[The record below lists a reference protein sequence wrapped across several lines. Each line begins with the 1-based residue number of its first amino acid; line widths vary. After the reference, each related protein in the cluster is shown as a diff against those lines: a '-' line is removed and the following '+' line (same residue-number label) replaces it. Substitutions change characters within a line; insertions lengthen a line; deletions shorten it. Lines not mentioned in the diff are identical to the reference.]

1 MKKLVFLLLLLT
13 IFLASCNPWK
23 YASEYDHEVDF
34 TTYKTFGLLNWER
47 QNDEQVSAEAKEF
60 ILLAIKK
67 ELELRGY
74 TYQKNNAD
82 LQVSV
87 YIIINEETSYS
98 AYANQYAGYS
108 GYGGVAVGV
117 GVGSGGTSVGAY
129 GYGVQTYPFTT
140 VKHDYNVGTFVID
153 LLDASKK
160 KIVWQGLAQ
169 GRVENERP
177 TQESVQQR
185 VNSVFKDYPIKIIKE

>member
-1 MKKLVFLLLLLT
+1 MKKLVFPLLLV
-13 IFLASCNPWK
+13 FLVSCNPWK

-34 TTYKTFGLLNWER
+34 STYKTFGLLNWER

-67 ELELRGY
+67 ELEDREY
-74 TYQKNNAD
+74 TYQKNKAD

-87 YIIINEETSYS
+87 YIIVNEETSYS
-98 AYANQYAGYS
+98 AYANQYAGYT
-108 GYGGVAVGV
+108 GYGNVAVGV
-117 GVGSGGTSVGAY
+117 GVGSGGVGVY
-129 GYGVQTYPFTT
+129 GYGVQPYPFTA

-153 LLDASKK
+153 LLDASRK

-177 TQESVQQR
+177 TQESVQYR
-185 VNSVFKDYPIKIIKE
+185 VSSVFKDFPIKRMKK